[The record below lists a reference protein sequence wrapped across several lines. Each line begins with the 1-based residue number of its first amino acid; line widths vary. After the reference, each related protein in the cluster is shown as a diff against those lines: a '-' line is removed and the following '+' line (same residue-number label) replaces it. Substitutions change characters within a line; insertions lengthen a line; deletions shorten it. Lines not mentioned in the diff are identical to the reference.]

1 MRKLIKKRLLVFLL
15 KTGSSKMTTSSDDK
29 MCKLTCKSFSC
40 SKRMLRIE
48 RDNGDKAFLC
58 GLDDSECLGYM
69 CNYAMCKERKLSD
82 SGECL
87 KPLKPIQTQQN
98 KKPKGQFPSYIFMT
112 PDDVDEKF
120 RKKLN
125 RKMK

>member
-1 MRKLIKKRLLVFLL
+1 
-15 KTGSSKMTTSSDDK
+15 MTTRSEER

-40 SKRMLRIE
+40 SKRMLRIKQK
-48 RDNGDKAFLC
+48 NGIKSFIC

-69 CNYAMCKERKLSD
+69 CMHAECRERKLSD

-87 KPLKPIQTQQN
+87 RPVKPIQRPQS
-98 KKPKGQFPSYIFMT
+98 KKPKGQFPSYVYT
-112 PDDVDEKF
+112 TRTDVDEKF

-125 RKMK
+125 RKSK

>member
-1 MRKLIKKRLLVFLL
+1 MTIKSEAR
-15 KTGSSKMTTSSDDK
+15 

-48 RDNGDKAFLC
+48 QNKGNKSFICR
-58 GLDDSECLGYM
+58 LDGSECLGYM
-69 CNYAMCKERKLSD
+69 CSYANCRERKLGD

-87 KPLKPIQTQQN
+87 RPVKTEQRPLSKN
-98 KKPKGQFPSYIFMT
+98 PKGQFPSYVYRTNTNI
-112 PDDVDEKF
+112 DQKF

-125 RKMK
+125 RRSK